1 MIKNELI
8 EAVRNRLGAVTAKEV
23 GAYVTF
29 VFGALADAL
38 ENGDSVKIANFGV
51 WSVRDK
57 KARVGRN
64 PKTCIEA
71 EICARRVVRFKMSKV
86 LSGKFNPDGA
96 PGCGA
101 DDDQT

>member
-23 GAYVTF
+23 SAYVTF

-38 ENGDSVKIANFGV
+38 ENGDSVKISNFGV
-51 WSVRDK
+51 WTVRDK

-71 EICARRVVRFKMSKV
+71 EICARRVVRFRMSKV
-86 LSGKFNPDGA
+86 LSGKFNPDGTQD
-96 PGCGA
+96 GCA
-101 DDDQT
+101 DDE